1 MKCMCTSFIKSSV
14 ESSLE
19 YVHGLLL
26 HNVAVFPS
34 VVFVVYSA
42 AWQTMFLVAD
52 EVYVME
58 VVCSFC
64 CDKLI
69 VKVSSFSGCVGG
81 NRWSYSCVGVT
92 GALYNQKS

>member
-26 HNVAVFPS
+26 YIVGVFPS
-34 VVFVVYSA
+34 ALCVVDSA
-42 AWQTMFLVAD
+42 AWQTTFLVAD

-58 VVCSFC
+58 VVSSFC
-64 CDKLI
+64 CDRLI
-69 VKVSSFSGCVGG
+69 V
-81 NRWSYSCVGVT
+81 
-92 GALYNQKS
+92 